1 MIRPAE
7 WAMLVIDCLL
17 STYYVPG
24 TQKVLHI
31 RTVRHSNSPQDTC
44 SLAGHTGEHATNLI
58 QTAWCLGV
66 ASTLVLECQRG
77 FSVERRPVR

>member
-24 TQKVLHI
+24 TRKVLHI
-31 RTVRHSNSPQDTC
+31 RTVRHTNSPQDAC
-44 SLAGHTGEHATNLI
+44 SLAGHTDEHTTNLI
-58 QTAWCLGV
+58 QAVGCLGV

-77 FSVERRPVR
+77 FSGERRPVR